1 MFFLLHQANARIIK
15 QVAKRL
21 KQPLEK
27 FPINI
32 AEYGN
37 TSAASEPIL
46 LDECVEKGMIKRGD
60 ILALSGFGGGLTTGT
75 IILRY

>member
-1 MFFLLHQANARIIK
+1 S
-15 QVAKRL
+15 V
-21 KQPLEK
+21 
-27 FPINI
+27 
-32 AEYGN
+32 
-37 TSAASEPIL
+37 ASEPIL